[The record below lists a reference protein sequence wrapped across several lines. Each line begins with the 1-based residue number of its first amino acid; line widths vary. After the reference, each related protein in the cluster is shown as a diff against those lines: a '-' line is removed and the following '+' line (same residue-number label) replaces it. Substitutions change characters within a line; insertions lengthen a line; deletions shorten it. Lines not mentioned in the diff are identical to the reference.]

1 MPKKVSPLSH
11 PAFLSFWLG
20 SSFASLGTKMQ
31 QLLMAWQ
38 LWKITEDPS
47 AVGIMGLC
55 KFVPIFTFVLF
66 GGILADRFNR
76 RSILLIT
83 QFLWAMCCFMMW
95 LFSYA
100 GQMTPLMIYFFTVL
114 IEIVDSFDGPAR
126 KSLIAKVVPK
136 EILSSAVSFQSMTK
150 NAVKLS
156 APVLMGVVI
165 LYFGIEWSYFVNAI
179 CFCLVI
185 LSMRMIPKEMGK
197 LHKESKEINLGNDPI
212 IQDHQNHQDHQ
223 KQSHTTDQSHTIKN
237 HHHHAKKHKA
247 HTMKEVFQEIGEG
260 FTYLKN
266 SPILLSILILDFLAN
281 FWANATVL
289 LPAFSD
295 SLLKLNAKDFGILAS
310 AVAFGGLLASFFL
323 VIWHE
328 PRQKGKW
335 VVFSSFLY
343 GFSSLGFAFSQNF
356 YMAFMAL
363 ALLGFADQLCTVL
376 RNTIH
381 QNATPDD
388 LRGRVTAI
396 NSLFTKGGPRLGELQ
411 AGALAGL
418 LGISSGI
425 AFGAL
430 VSLFCTLVVVLIFRQ
445 LIGYRDEF

>member
-100 GQMTPLMIYFFTVL
+100 GQMTPLMIYFFTVI
-114 IEIVDSFDGPAR
+114 IEIVDAFDGPAR

-197 LHKESKEINLGNDPI
+197 LHKESKEIKLEDASE
-212 IQDHQNHQDHQ
+212 IQSHQNQNQNHPS
-223 KQSHTTDQSHTIKN
+223 KS

-247 HTMKEVFQEIGEG
+247 HRIQEVFQEIGEG

-295 SLLKLNAKDFGILAS
+295 ALLKLNAKDFGILAS

-328 PRQKGKW
+328 PQQKGKW

-343 GFSSLGFAFSQNF
+343 GFSSLGFAFSQHF
-356 YMAFMAL
+356 YMAFIAL

-430 VSLFCTLVVVLIFRQ
+430 VSLFCTLLVVLIFKE